1 MMLKKKKKRINI
13 QPCQEAEEVMEYA
26 GDSHTTC
33 YQSAGNSPK
42 NLRLEELKIKG
53 RIWTIWSANIIE
65 NSQNTKKSA
74 GILGLAVT

>member
-1 MMLKKKKKRINI
+1 MMLKKKKRINI
-13 QPCQEAEEVMEYA
+13 QPCQEAEEVM

-42 NLRLEELKIKG
+42 NLRLEELKING